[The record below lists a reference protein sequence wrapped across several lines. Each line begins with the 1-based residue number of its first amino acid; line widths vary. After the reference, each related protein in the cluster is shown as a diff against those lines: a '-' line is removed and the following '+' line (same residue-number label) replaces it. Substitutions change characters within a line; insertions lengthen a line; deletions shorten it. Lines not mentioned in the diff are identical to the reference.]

1 MNAQGNTLA
10 PTILSGISA
19 IINVILD
26 PIFIFTLNMGVAGA
40 AIATVLSQALL
51 VFAGIYILK
60 KTLPPYD

>member
-26 PIFIFTLNMGVAGA
+26 PIFIFTLNMGVAGGCYCNGF
-40 AIATVLSQALL
+40 ISGTISVCWNLHT
-51 VFAGIYILK
+51 K
-60 KTLPPYD
+60 KNTPPL